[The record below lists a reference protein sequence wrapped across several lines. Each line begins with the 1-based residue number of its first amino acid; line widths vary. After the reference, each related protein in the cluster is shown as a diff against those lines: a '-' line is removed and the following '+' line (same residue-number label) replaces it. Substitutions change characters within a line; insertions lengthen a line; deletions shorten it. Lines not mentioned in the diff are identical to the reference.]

1 METIAPR
8 GTAEQ
13 GTHPVPP
20 VRPITPA
27 TLDACILEGL
37 STIVMAVDA
46 DARIVFAGAGLEK
59 LTGRTRDELTGRS
72 FIDLL
77 IPEALRRET
86 RESLNRQLAGR
97 TYGDKERAVVDRDG
111 NKRIVRWTESVARD
125 PAGRMLA
132 LFCGVDVTER
142 RRDEHE
148 REQQNQMLFGILEES
163 PSAITLKDETGTL
176 VYLNAAAQRLYGATL
191 TEAVGR
197 QDVEFMSE
205 VDATRGA
212 AFDRR
217 VLETGQLCHYETEIE
232 LKSGRRLFAHV
243 TKNVVTDISGSRR
256 VVTNLHDVSDVR
268 AAQAALTESTQR
280 YKSVIDGVSNGVV
293 LQDREGTVLAVN
305 PSAERILQQSA
316 QTLVGRSMDLM
327 QYGFDEND
335 NSLAGE
341 ASPVLKALLEAA
353 PVTGLQLC
361 FKPPQG
367 QHRWLWFSAIPLLRD
382 ADPAPYAVLSSFEDV
397 TELREV
403 QNQFSALANRDALT
417 GLPNRFKMMEMGAG
431 AVATAERRGSG
442 LGLLFVDMD
451 HFKDINDTYGHLAGD
466 TFLREVTQRLKGALR
481 DTDTIARLGGDEFV
495 VLIEPCAS
503 SAAAEHV
510 ANRLLSELHQ
520 PFVVAGNPVHAG
532 ASIGIA
538 LYPEAGT
545 TFNELLKAADTAMYS
560 AKESGRMTYRFFEE
574 KMHQEA
580 VQRLWM
586 ENNLRE
592 ALQERQFVL
601 YYQPK
606 VETDSGRITGAE
618 ALIRWRHPSRGLIPP
633 AEFIPFAEKSGFIVQ
648 LGTWVLQEACRQIRT
663 WLDAGR
669 RIPIAVNLS
678 ARQLKSDDVLDV
690 IRAAIEQAGIDPTL
704 LEIELTESALIE
716 DEENALR
723 VLQSISALGHTLYL
737 DDFGTGHSSL
747 SKLAK
752 FPIDVLKVDRTFVH
766 LLNADAKSFQ
776 LTKAIVLIGKTLG
789 MKVVAEGVE
798 THEQLA
804 SLAAM
809 GCDFVQGYLLSRP
822 VPAADFD
829 EMLQT
834 SPHWQNT
841 DPLAP
846 GSA

>member
-1 METIAPR
+1 
-8 GTAEQ
+8 
-13 GTHPVPP
+13 
-20 VRPITPA
+20 
-27 TLDACILEGL
+27 
-37 STIVMAVDA
+37 MAVDA
-46 DARIVFAGAGLEK
+46 DARIVFAGAGLAK
-59 LTGRTRDELTGRS
+59 LAGRTRDELTGRS
-72 FIDLL
+72 YIELL
-77 IPEALRRET
+77 IPEALRRQA
-86 RESLNRQLAGR
+86 RESLARLLAGR
-97 TYGDKERAVVDRDG
+97 IYGDKERAVVDREG
-111 NKRIVRWTESVARD
+111 NRRIVRWTESVTRD

-132 LFCGVDVTER
+132 LFCGIDVTER

-197 QDVEFMSE
+197 RDADFMSE
-205 VDATRGA
+205 ADAARGA
-212 AFDRR
+212 SFDRR
-217 VLETGQLCHYETEIE
+217 VLETGQLCHYEAELE

-243 TKNVVTDISGSRR
+243 TKNLVTDISGTRR

-268 AAQAALTESTQR
+268 VAQAALAESTQR

-327 QYGFDEND
+327 QYGFDESD

-341 ASPVLKALLEAA
+341 ASPVRKALLEAS
-353 PVTGLQLC
+353 PITGLQVC
-361 FKPPQG
+361 FKPRQG
-367 QHRWLWFSAIPLLRD
+367 QHRWLWFSAIPLMRD
-382 ADPAPYAVLSSFEDV
+382 ADPVPYAVLSSFEDV

-417 GLPNRFKMMEMGAG
+417 GLPNRFKMMDVGAG

-442 LGLLFVDMD
+442 LGLLFVDLD

-466 TFLREVTQRLKGALR
+466 AFLREVTQRLKGALR

-495 VLIEPCAS
+495 VLLEPCGS
-503 SAAAEHV
+503 SATAEHV
-510 ANRLLSELHQ
+510 ANRLLDDLHQ
-520 PFVVAGNPVHAG
+520 PFVVAGNPVYAG

-560 AKESGRMTYRFFEE
+560 AKSSGRMTYRFFEE
-574 KMHQEA
+574 KMHQA
-580 VQRLWM
+580 AAQRLWM

-606 VETDSGRITGAE
+606 AETDSGRITGAE

-633 AEFIPFAEKSGFIVQ
+633 AEFIPFAEESGFIVQ
-648 LGTWVLQEACRQIRT
+648 LGTWVLQEACRQIRA
-663 WLDAGR
+663 WLDEGR
-669 RIPIAVNLS
+669 RIPVAVNLS
-678 ARQLKSDDVLDV
+678 ARQLKTDGVLDV
-690 IRAAIEQAGIDPTL
+690 IRGAIEQAGIDPTL
-704 LEIELTESALIE
+704 LEVELTESALIE
-716 DEENALR
+716 DEDNALR
-723 VLQSISALGHTLYL
+723 VLRSISALGVTLYL

-752 FPIDVLKVDRTFVH
+752 FPIDVLKVDRSFVH
-766 LLNADAKSFQ
+766 VLNADAKSFA

-798 THEQLA
+798 TREQLG

-809 GCDFVQGYLLSRP
+809 GCDFVQGYLVSKP
-822 VPAADFD
+822 VPAADFGRMP
-829 EMLQT
+829 ET
-834 SPHWQNT
+834 PAHWVE
-841 DPLAP
+841 
-846 GSA
+846 